1 VCKLERGPSVHHS
14 AVKLVKLR
22 ASVGQQFTTFREN
35 SERCIF
41 SSRVIQ
47 FYPNDRCKEKCQFMS
62 EVRNA
67 VGDEMI
73 FTTRMGWRIVKE
85 LFTPFSLVISQ
96 SRLAMIVP
104 AENIS
109 ANRAIEYTIGARG
122 ALLYH
127 EQVGFRVPSMT

>member
-1 VCKLERGPSVHHS
+1 
-14 AVKLVKLR
+14 
-22 ASVGQQFTTFREN
+22 
-35 SERCIF
+35 
-41 SSRVIQ
+41 
-47 FYPNDRCKEKCQFMS
+47 
-62 EVRNA
+62 
-67 VGDEMI
+67 MI